1 MNAPFFKYGMF
12 GDEMSL
18 VVAFAIGIA
27 FGFFLERAGFGNAR
41 LLAAQFYF
49 RDLRVLKVMFTAI
62 VTAMVGAYVLARFGF
77 LDLSLVYLTPT
88 FLVPQ
93 IVGGLILGAGFIIGG
108 YCPGTSCVSAAT
120 GRVDGMVYLAGLIG
134 GLVGFA
140 EVYPAI
146 AHLVKLTPFGQVTLA
161 EQFHLPY
168 GVLVLAVV
176 LMALGAFVAAEWAEG
191 KFGGKAPDADSL
203 LAPARKFGTVRKFA
217 AVFIGLGLVAAFSGS
232 PYRTALARVDT
243 RQLALEAGTKADH
256 VWPAELA
263 DWIIEGRNDYVLV
276 DVREPADYAAYHI
289 PGAINVPLAQLGPDF
304 ARRNERIVFYS
315 DGGIHAA
322 QAWLL
327 IRALG
332 FPSVYMLFGG
342 LEEWKDVVLAPV
354 APAADAPAK
363 DQVDFAR
370 RVAVA
375 QYFGGAPRTAAAA
388 ATEPTAAPA
397 YVVPSAPTPKLAPP
411 PPAPAAPKPAA
422 PAKKKKKEG
431 C

>member
-18 VVAFAIGIA
+18 VVAFGIGIG

-41 LLAAQFYF
+41 KLAAQFYF

-62 VTAMVGAYVLARFGF
+62 ITAMMGAFLLARFGF

-88 FLVPQ
+88 FLGPQ
-93 IVGGLILGAGFIIGG
+93 IVGGLILGVGFIIGG

-120 GRVDGMVYLAGLIG
+120 GRIDGMVYLAGMIG
-134 GLVGFA
+134 GLLGFA
-140 EVYPAI
+140 EVYPRI
-146 AHLVKLTPFGQVTLA
+146 EHLVKLTPLGQVTLA
-161 EQFHLPY
+161 EQFNLPY
-168 GVLVLAVV
+168 GLLVFAVV
-176 LMALGAFVAAEWAEG
+176 LMAFVAFVAAEWAEG
-191 KFGGKAPDADSL
+191 KIGGKVPDADSL
-203 LAPARKFGTVRKFA
+203 LAPARQFGPARRFA
-217 AVFIGLGLVAAFSGS
+217 AVLIALGLVAAFAGS
-232 PYRTALARVDT
+232 PYRTALAQVDT

-256 VWPAELA
+256 VLPVELA
-263 DWIIEGRNDYVLV
+263 DWIIEGRNDYLLV
-276 DVREPADYAAYHI
+276 DVREPAEFAAYHI
-289 PGAINVPLAQLGPDF
+289 PGAINVPLAELNQDF

-322 QAWLL
+322 QAWFL

-342 LEEWKDVVLAPV
+342 LEEWNDTVLN
-354 APAADAPAK
+354 PAAPPAEAPAK

-375 QYFGGAPRTAAAA
+375 GYFGGSPRRADGPAL
-388 ATEPTAAPA
+388 AAPA
-397 YVVPSAPTPKLAPP
+397 PAAALPKLAPP
-411 PPAPAAPKPAA
+411 PPPAPPVTKPAT

>member
-18 VVAFAIGIA
+18 VVAFGIGIA

-41 LLAAQFYF
+41 KLAAQFYF

-62 VTAMVGAYVLARFGF
+62 ITAMVGAFLLARFGF

-88 FLVPQ
+88 FLGPQ
-93 IVGGLILGAGFIIGG
+93 IVGGLILGVGFIIGG

-120 GRVDGMVYLAGLIG
+120 GRIDGMVYLAGMIG
-134 GLVGFA
+134 GLLGFA
-140 EVYPAI
+140 EVYPRI
-146 AHLVKLTPFGQVTLA
+146 EHLVKLTPLGQVTLA
-161 EQFHLPY
+161 EQFNVPY
-168 GVLVLAVV
+168 GLLVFAVV
-176 LMALGAFVAAEWAEG
+176 LMAFGAFVAAEWAEG
-191 KFGGKAPDADSL
+191 KIGGKAPDADSL
-203 LAPARKFGTVRKFA
+203 LTPARKFGPARKFA
-217 AVFIGLGLVAAFSGS
+217 AVLIALGLVAAFSGS
-232 PYRTALARVDT
+232 PYRTALAQVDT

-256 VWPAELA
+256 VMPAELA
-263 DWIIEGRNDYVLV
+263 DWIIEGRNDYLLV
-276 DVREPADYAAYHI
+276 DVREPGEFAAYHI
-289 PGAINVPLAQLGPDF
+289 PGAINVPLAELNQDF

-322 QAWLL
+322 QAWFL
-327 IRALG
+327 IRALD

-342 LEEWKDVVLAPV
+342 LDEWHDAVLNPAAP
-354 APAADAPAK
+354 PADAPAK

-375 QYFGGAPRTAAAA
+375 GYFGGSPRRADG
-388 ATEPTAAPA
+388 PGLAAPA
-397 YVVPSAPTPKLAPP
+397 PAPAAELPKLAPP
-411 PPAPAAPKPAA
+411 PPAAPPVTKPAT